1 MHKYQPRIHLV
12 RVKAHKHHHHQQQQ
26 QQHHSSD
33 AEVQT
38 TQPTASSSAETLSD
52 LEVSSHSVVTFVF
65 AETMFTAVTAYQN
78 QLVNLHND
86 SFFSIRDLS

>member
-12 RVKAHKHHHHQQQQ
+12 RLQAHKHHHHHHQQ

-38 TQPTASSSAETLSD
+38 TQSTASSADTLSD
-52 LEVSSHSVVTFVF
+52 LDVCSDSVVTFVF

-78 QLVNLHND
+78 QLVNWRND
-86 SFFSIRDLS
+86 SVFVIADFS